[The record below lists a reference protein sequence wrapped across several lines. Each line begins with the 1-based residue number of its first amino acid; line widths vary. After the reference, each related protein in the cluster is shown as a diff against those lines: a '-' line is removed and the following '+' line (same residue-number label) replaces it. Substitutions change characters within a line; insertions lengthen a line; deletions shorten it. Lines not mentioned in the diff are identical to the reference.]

1 MSRSTH
7 VRLTILL
14 LPVLILA
21 ACAQEKSSNPTSPS
35 VAGPIAGVT
44 ISAPKLLQPASGTQ
58 VSFEQQPITLMVGN
72 STSTGVRPLTYVFE
86 IASDSAFSSKVF
98 TQTGVAAGSSGQ
110 TSFRLPQPLSADRT
124 YFWRAHAED
133 GANTGD
139 YAAPA
144 SFKVFT
150 PVVINP
156 PTPTA
161 PADGATLATLQPKFT
176 VTNSTH
182 TGPVTQISY
191 VLEVATDIAF
201 GNKVLAVEYPEI
213 DWRARRV

>member
-1 MSRSTH
+1 
-7 VRLTILL
+7 
-14 LPVLILA
+14 
-21 ACAQEKSSNPTSPS
+21 
-35 VAGPIAGVT
+35 
-44 ISAPKLLQPASGTQ
+44 
-58 VSFEQQPITLMVGN
+58 MVGN

-98 TQTGVAAGSSGQ
+98 TQTGVAAGSGGQ

-182 TGPVTQISY
+182 TGPVTQVSY
-191 VLEVATDIAF
+191 VLEVATDVAF
-201 GNKVLAVEYPEI
+201 GNKVLAVEYAEI
-213 DWRARRV
+213 DLAARRA